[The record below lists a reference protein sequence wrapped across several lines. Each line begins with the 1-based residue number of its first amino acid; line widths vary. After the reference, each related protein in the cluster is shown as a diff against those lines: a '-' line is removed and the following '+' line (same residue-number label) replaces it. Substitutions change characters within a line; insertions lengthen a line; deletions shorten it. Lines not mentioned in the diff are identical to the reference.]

1 MNNLEKNSYVLTTY
15 GFKGVNNIS
24 LSDYVY
30 TSSKTIDKVI
40 NNKSHEIQRLSEYF
54 LLQNSIDDLSYIVSK
69 RLKVLSVNNQTFD
82 FQEKSIANLNID
94 DWLYHPWITKR
105 SQDYESYLLDLAKT
119 SSNFHDSTHIYL
131 FNNSV
136 LGIAK
141 KLNIPQEAVKQILI
155 REAKEYENYIPLVY
169 DFIKKE
175 YNIEYDNSDPE
186 TSFREFKRFVKDT
199 FVFKMNRFVNVDYH
213 FTSFVIATLT
223 RCRINKISNGD
234 NSFLYELSF
243 KFDKKKDKPLLQSV
257 LKFIKSVGSKYEEK
271 VENNK
276 TIINVFNKPLHDF
289 VTSILVQDLKAI
301 VGSSAECQ
309 EYFVNSLFENRSSI
323 NVGLNVAI
331 QIKELFMYHKKVL
344 GIKQYTEGVI
354 LEYLHDD
361 LDQLESSLI
370 IEDDGYYSKVSSLI
384 PFENLYTQYTSVSI
398 KDKRII
404 HLGFTECL

>member
-15 GFKGVNNIS
+15 GFKDVNNIS
-24 LSDYVY
+24 LSDFVY
-30 TSSKTIDKVI
+30 TSDRSIDKVI
-40 NNKSHEIQRLSEYF
+40 NNKTYEIQRLSEHC

-69 RLKVLSVNNQTFD
+69 RMKVLSVNAQTFE
-82 FQEKSIANLNID
+82 FQEKPIANLSSD

-105 SQDYESYLLDLAKT
+105 TQDYESGLLDLAKT

-136 LGIAK
+136 LNISK

-169 DFIKKE
+169 DYIKKE
-175 YNIEYDNSDPE
+175 YNIEYDNSDYE
-186 TSFREFKRFVKDT
+186 TSFKEFKRFVKDT
-199 FVFKMNRFVNVDYH
+199 FVFKMNRFVDVNLH

-223 RCRINKISNGD
+223 RCKINKISNGD
-234 NSFLYELSF
+234 NSYLYELSF
-243 KFDKKKDKPLLQSV
+243 KFDKGKDKNLLQSFI
-257 LKFIKSVGSKYEEK
+257 KFIKSVGSKYEEK

-276 TIINVFNKPLHDF
+276 TIINVFNKPLYDF
-289 VTSILVQDLKAI
+289 ITSVLLVDLKSIVNSPAI
-301 VGSSAECQ
+301 CQ
-309 EYFVNSLFENRSSI
+309 EYFVENLFSNRDSI
-323 NVGLNVAI
+323 NVGLTVAV
-331 QIKELFMYHKKVL
+331 QIKELFMYYKKVL

-354 LEYLHDD
+354 LQVLSDD
-361 LDQLESSLI
+361 LDRLESNLI
-370 IEDDGYYSKVSSLI
+370 IEDHGFYSKVSSLI
-384 PFENLYTQYTSVSI
+384 PFENLYTQYTNVII